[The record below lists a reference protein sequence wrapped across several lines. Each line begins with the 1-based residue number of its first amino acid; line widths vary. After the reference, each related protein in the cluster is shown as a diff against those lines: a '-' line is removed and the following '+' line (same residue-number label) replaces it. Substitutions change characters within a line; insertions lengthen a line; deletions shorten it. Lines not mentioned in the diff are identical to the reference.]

1 MMQGTCE
8 TVKTMTE
15 DFYLDISK
23 MKKENSEVLSIIKK
37 EVTTVKVSFEDYT
50 NKIQNEFR
58 EDTSN
63 IAKMVQVISE
73 SLVSSDTYQ
82 QKGL

>member
-63 IAKMVQVISE
+63 MAKMVQVISE

-82 QKGL
+82 PNGL